1 MKEEKVK
8 VVLEFRNCVYGL
20 EMKVINVEPREI
32 SEEFKDKIWDDYG
45 IDVDSV

>member
-20 EMKVINVEPREI
+20 KVISVEPREI
-32 SEEFKDKIWDDYG
+32 SEEFKDKIWYEYS
-45 IDVDSV
+45 IDIDGD